1 MISERTYMKNPW
13 TWIMVRGLTMEVGG
27 GLGGRGRMG
36 KEWDNCNSINDK
48 MKIIKQIHLK

>member
-1 MISERTYMKNPW
+1 MKDPW
-13 TWIMVRGLTMEVGG
+13 TKTTVWGLTMEVGG

>member
-1 MISERTYMKNPW
+1 
-13 TWIMVRGLTMEVGG
+13 MEVGG